1 MAYDSEITRGLL
13 KMISFS
19 TYFSPVFFILLCV
32 LVIIYN
38 CVSVRLRRWVML
50 IFSYIVFYAIS
61 GKLVLYLIFS
71 TLSVHHIG
79 LWIASVQNEA
89 YEQLKSA
96 EKENKKII
104 KDKYKNKQLGVMAFA
119 VILHIGI
126 LAVLKYTPFA
136 VNNINNVFTLFGS
149 SFSIE
154 VPNFLVPIGIS
165 FYTLQAVSY
174 LFDVYRRKIP
184 ADKNIMRLAM
194 FMSFFPQ
201 IMEGPICRYTE
212 TAESLWQADRTSYR
226 NLIAGFQ
233 RILFGVMKK
242 LVIADRLN
250 LLIKNVF
257 LEYEK
262 YDGFVIALSAVFY
275 TIQLYM
281 DFSGTMDVVIGCAQ
295 IFGVNLP
302 ENFKRPFF
310 STSISEFWKRWHITL
325 GAWFKDYIFLPVS
338 MAKPMKK
345 LTLRARKILG
355 NRFGPLIA
363 GGISLFCV
371 WLCNGIWHGA
381 GWKYIFFGM
390 YHFALILLGSIM
402 EPFTFKITQ
411 KLHINRDHLLYRCI
425 QIVRTC
431 ILVCIGEL
439 FFRSHGL
446 WAGLKM
452 FRRIFTDFSLSS
464 IKDGSLFTFGM
475 DKQDFFIIGIAVL
488 LIFIIGIL
496 QEKGIRIRNSISKRH
511 ITVQFAIC
519 YALIMFIIIF
529 GAYGPGYVPL
539 DPIYA
544 GF

>member
-1 MAYDSEITRGLL
+1 
-13 KMISFS
+13 MISFS

-89 YEQLKSA
+89 YEQLKSV
-96 EKENKKII
+96 EKENKKNI
-104 KDKYKNKQLGVMAFA
+104 KDKYKNKQLGIMAFA
-119 VILHIGI
+119 VILHVGI

-136 VNNINNVFTLFGS
+136 VNNINNIFNLFGS

-154 VPNFLVPIGIS
+154 APNFLVPIGIS

-325 GAWFKDYIFLPVS
+325 GA
-338 MAKPMKK
+338 
-345 LTLRARKILG
+345 
-355 NRFGPLIA
+355 
-363 GGISLFCV
+363 
-371 WLCNGIWHGA
+371 
-381 GWKYIFFGM
+381 
-390 YHFALILLGSIM
+390 
-402 EPFTFKITQ
+402 
-411 KLHINRDHLLYRCI
+411 
-425 QIVRTC
+425 
-431 ILVCIGEL
+431 
-439 FFRSHGL
+439 
-446 WAGLKM
+446 
-452 FRRIFTDFSLSS
+452 
-464 IKDGSLFTFGM
+464 
-475 DKQDFFIIGIAVL
+475 
-488 LIFIIGIL
+488 
-496 QEKGIRIRNSISKRH
+496 
-511 ITVQFAIC
+511 
-519 YALIMFIIIF
+519 
-529 GAYGPGYVPL
+529 
-539 DPIYA
+539 
-544 GF
+544 